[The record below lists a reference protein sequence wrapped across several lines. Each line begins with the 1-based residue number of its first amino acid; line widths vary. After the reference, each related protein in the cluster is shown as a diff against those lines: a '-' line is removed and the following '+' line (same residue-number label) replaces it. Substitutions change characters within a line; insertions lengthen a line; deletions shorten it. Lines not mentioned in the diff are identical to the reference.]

1 MASQPVNGKG
11 RVHLRIEGRVQGV
24 YFRASAV
31 EQASRLGITGWV
43 KNCPD
48 GSVEIVAEGSMHQ
61 LEDLIAW
68 CRSGP
73 DGARVER
80 VTLGWEDFRGEFDRF
95 FIKRHSS

>member
-1 MASQPVNGKG
+1 
-11 RVHLRIEGRVQGV
+11 
-24 YFRASAV
+24 V

-48 GSVEIVAEGSMHQ
+48 GSVEIVAEGSMEQ

-73 DGARVER
+73 EGARVER
-80 VTLGWEDFRGEFDRF
+80 VNLNWEDFCGESDAF